1 MANHERV
8 TDSVITQNGKLAM
21 KLTIVVHEA
30 REGGY
35 WAEVP
40 AITGCVSQGESLDE
54 LLENVREAVEGCL
67 SVDALDIPVSDTDRV
82 MEIAV

>member
-1 MANHERV
+1 
-8 TDSVITQNGKLAM
+8 M

-30 REGGY
+30 EEGGY

-40 AITGCVSQGESLDE
+40 ALTGCVSQGESLDE

-67 SVDALDIPVSDTDRV
+67 SVDALDVPVSDTDRV

>member
-1 MANHERV
+1 MALPTWSSHPR
-8 TDSVITQNGKLAM
+8 DPIM
-21 KLTIVVHEA
+21 KLTIIVHEA
-30 REGGY
+30 QEGGY

-40 AITGCVSQGESLDE
+40 AITGCASQGESLEE

-67 SVDALDIPVSDTDRV
+67 SVDIQDFPVSETDTV

>member
-1 MANHERV
+1 
-8 TDSVITQNGKLAM
+8 M

-30 REGGY
+30 EEGGY

-40 AITGCVSQGESLDE
+40 AISGCVSQGESLDE

-67 SVDALDIPVSDTDRV
+67 SVDASDVPVSSTDRII
-82 MEIAV
+82 EIAV

>member
-1 MANHERV
+1 
-8 TDSVITQNGKLAM
+8 M

-30 REGGY
+30 EEGGY

-40 AITGCVSQGESLDE
+40 AISGCVSQGESLDE

-67 SVDALDIPVSDTDRV
+67 SVDASDVPVSDTDRII
-82 MEIAV
+82 EIAV